1 MRWIRED
8 DYEKVMKTEVEP
20 YVSQRKECG
29 FDARVKGQP
38 IYYEHFR
45 LDHPKGVIVISHGF
59 TESIQKFTESIYY
72 MLQAGYEVWG
82 LDHRGHGYSYRA
94 NNNPFV
100 VHADHFR
107 DYVLDLKHLTEKRVK
122 PAAGKLPVYLY

>member
-8 DYEKVMKTEVEP
+8 GYEKVMKTEVEP

-72 MLQAGYEVWG
+72 MMQAGYEVW
-82 LDHRGHGYSYRA
+82 DWI
-94 NNNPFV
+94 
-100 VHADHFR
+100 
-107 DYVLDLKHLTEKRVK
+107 T
-122 PAAGKLPVYLY
+122 AATGTPTVRITTLLSFMRIIFGTMYWI

>member
-59 TESIQKFTESIYY
+59 TGTGSP
-72 MLQAGYEVWG
+72 
-82 LDHRGHGYSYRA
+82 RPR
-94 NNNPFV
+94 
-100 VHADHFR
+100 
-107 DYVLDLKHLTEKRVK
+107 VL
-122 PAAGKLPVYLY
+122 LPCE